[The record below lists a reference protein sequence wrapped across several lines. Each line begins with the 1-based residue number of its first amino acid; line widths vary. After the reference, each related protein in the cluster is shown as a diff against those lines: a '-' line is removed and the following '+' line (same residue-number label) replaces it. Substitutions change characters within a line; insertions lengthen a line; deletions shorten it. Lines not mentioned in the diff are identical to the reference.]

1 MILVLFW
8 VVMARF
14 IKLLITKEKPT
25 FKEELGDF
33 VFHYLFALV
42 IYVIL
47 ISIF

>member
-8 VVMARF
+8 VVISRF

-25 FKEELGDF
+25 FMEELGDF

-42 IYVIL
+42 IYFIL

>member
-1 MILVLFW
+1 MILVLLW
-8 VVMARF
+8 VVIARF
-14 IKLLITKEKPT
+14 VKLLITKEKPT

-42 IYVIL
+42 IYFIL